1 MSEPEEHQLTTP
13 ESVAADAD
21 AIEIMRMWWSNGEPV
36 MSVKPAFND
45 PQKFG
50 QMLAI
55 AAKHMA
61 HGYAVRHG
69 HDERQIDRTRGRNDR
84 DRIETTRAHGQIG
97 GERVHSHPWAIE
109 GSFLRCRRLMER
121 PR

>member
-1 MSEPEEHQLTTP
+1 MSEKPEFQLTTP
-13 ESVAADAD
+13 DSVAADAE

-69 HDERQIDRTRGRNDR
+69 HDERQAYQ
-84 DRIETTRAHGQIG
+84 RILQGLSEVIKADNVQTVAEPVAQ
-97 GERVHSHPWAIE
+97 P
-109 GSFLRCRRLMER
+109 GSVQ
-121 PR
+121 